1 MRRAVK
7 NLVLPLPNMGIER
20 LLSTTLEVTPSL
32 EHSIEYQMFSNE
44 LSRLYIDLEQ
54 CRDAEMKMQISEDI
68 DLLERAISALQ

>member
-1 MRRAVK
+1 M
-7 NLVLPLPNMGIER
+7 
-20 LLSTTLEVTPSL
+20 